1 MRILFKMTQA
11 LRHETLSALRK
22 PHPFAAERV
31 GFLKCRLSST
41 STRLIILA
49 HNLHHVADE
58 DYLNDPSAGAT
69 MGPAAIRKALQMAYR
84 ERSAIFHVHIHE
96 HKGKPS
102 FSSIDTRETARFVPD
117 FWNVRPEL
125 PHGALVLSQDS
136 ARGRCWYPGRRRP
149 MDIDDFTFVGIPMRC
164 TWKP

>member
-1 MRILFKMTQA
+1 MRILFKLTQS
-11 LRHETLSALRK
+11 LRRETISALRR

-31 GFLKCRLSST
+31 AFLKCRLSWVGT
-41 STRLIILA
+41 HLIVLA

-58 DYLNDPSAGAT
+58 DYLNDRSAGAT

-84 ERSAIFHVHIHE
+84 EKSAIFHVHMHE

-102 FSSIDTRETARFVPD
+102 FSSTDTRETARFVPD

-125 PHGALVLSQDS
+125 PHGAIVLSQDS
-136 ARGRCWYPGRRRP
+136 AWGRCWYPGRGRP
-149 MDIDDFTFVGIPMRC
+149 IDIDDFAFVGIPMRC